1 MADRMRALGIIPA
14 RGGSKSVPRKNLYP
28 LGGRPLVAW
37 AVASALA
44 AKSLDRVI
52 VSTDDAEIAEVAHRA
67 GAEVPFLRPAAIA
80 ADDTPDLPVFQ
91 HVLAELAA
99 RERYAPDAIV
109 HLRPTQPFRTAE
121 EIDAVV
127 ELFRVSGADSVKSV
141 RPVAEHPFKMY
152 RMRDGRLV
160 PYVDTKERRER
171 GPDVP
176 RQGLEPVYLSA
187 GVVDVVRREIVLSG
201 STEGRL
207 VIPYLIDVDRY
218 VNLDSARDFEI
229 AETLWKRLGATGAPA
244 RSGAIP

>member
-1 MADRMRALGIIPA
+1 MADRLRALGIIPA

-37 AVASALA
+37 AIASALA

-52 VSTDDAEIAEVAHRA
+52 VSTDDAEIAEVARRA

-91 HVLAELAA
+91 HVLAELTA

-127 ELFRVSGADSVKSV
+127 ALFRASGADSVKSV
-141 RPVAEHPFKMY
+141 RPVSEHPFKMY
-152 RMRDGRLV
+152 RMREGRLV
-160 PYVDTKERRER
+160 PYVDTEERRDR

-176 RQGLEPVYLSA
+176 RQSLEQVYLSA
-187 GVVDVVRREIVLSG
+187 GVVDVVRREVVLSG

-207 VIPYLIDVDRY
+207 VIPYLIEADRY

-229 AETLWKRLGATGAPA
+229 AEALAT
-244 RSGAIP
+244 RRER